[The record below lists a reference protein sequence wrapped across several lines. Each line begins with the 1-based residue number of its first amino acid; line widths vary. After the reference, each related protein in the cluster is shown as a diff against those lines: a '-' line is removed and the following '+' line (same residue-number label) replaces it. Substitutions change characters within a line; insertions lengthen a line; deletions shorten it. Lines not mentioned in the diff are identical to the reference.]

1 MTEPRSEDTHVVH
14 SSGACTVAPL
24 QGPVPGRQEGEVA
37 QDVVHGL
44 GQVARFATSLQFSPE
59 APTEVIAWSAP
70 CNGRLQ

>member
-1 MTEPRSEDTHVVH
+1 MSYTR
-14 SSGACTVAPL
+14 AAPHRRTAP
-24 QGPVPGRQEGEVA
+24 GPSAGRQEGEVA

-70 CNGRLQ
+70 CTGRLQ